1 MEGKA
6 VGTQRDDFN
15 VDADV
20 AARLDAIEKLTN
32 VFGFDTRT
40 AARAVEAIDDK
51 TDITA
56 AYNWILDHGG
66 DDKGGP
72 IVPIHDC
79 PHVDQKLV
87 KVTPEIL

>member
-15 VDADV
+15 MDADV
-20 AARLDAIEKLTN
+20 AAWLDALEKLTN

-40 AARAVEAIDDK
+40 SARAVEANDDK

-56 AYNWILDHGG
+56 AYNCA
-66 DDKGGP
+66 KY
-72 IVPIHDC
+72 
-79 PHVDQKLV
+79 
-87 KVTPEIL
+87 

>member
-15 VDADV
+15 MDADV
-20 AARLDAIEKLTN
+20 AARLHALEKLTN

-40 AARAVEAIDDK
+40 SARAVEAIDDQ

-56 AYNWILDHGG
+56 AYNCA
-66 DDKGGP
+66 KY
-72 IVPIHDC
+72 
-79 PHVDQKLV
+79 
-87 KVTPEIL
+87 